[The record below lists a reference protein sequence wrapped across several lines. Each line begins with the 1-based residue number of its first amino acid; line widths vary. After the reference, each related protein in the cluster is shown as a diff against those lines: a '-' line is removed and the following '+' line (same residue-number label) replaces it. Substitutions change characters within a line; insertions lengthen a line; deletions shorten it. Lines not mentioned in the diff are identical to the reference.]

1 MKVYL
6 ISNNL
11 VLENIVYETDETL
24 EQKRINRPLSI
35 MGEKKAM
42 DLAKKVNVQIIY
54 SSFYASALATAK
66 YLRSKNDVVISINS
80 NLKDAVIGELGS
92 KNIKNLRL
100 MQEKDFNYRY
110 INGESLNDTKL
121 RMKKIMQKIIS
132 SSDGDVAVVTHKRA
146 IMSYL
151 LDYTEKGY
159 NLDDRLILSFKE
171 KVIIDDAE
179 NDMNVIVMTVED
191 GQIID
196 IDHIEGGE

>member
-121 RMKKIMQKIIS
+121 RMKKIMQRIIS

>member
-132 SSDGDVAVVTHKRA
+132 SS
-146 IMSYL
+146 
-151 LDYTEKGY
+151 E
-159 NLDDRLILSFKE
+159 DRKSTRLNSSH
-171 KVIIDDAE
+171 A
-179 NDMNVIVMTVED
+179 
-191 GQIID
+191 
-196 IDHIEGGE
+196 

>member
-179 NDMNVIVMTVED
+179 NDMNVIVITVED